1 MKKEYF
7 DASALL
13 QDVFGTDRPVPMLDP
28 QTNYVSDKISELSDD
43 LVDTIVA
50 YYDAE
55 EPDAPKPTR
64 EVKYTKEQLLETL
77 RHHLSEDI
85 CLLSMKS
92 HDAIISGYIRQHEEI
107 EKLRAQLAEKTN
119 ETEVAADVTIEE
131 QDEDSTVTE
140 QSKSPATKA
149 YNFFMENIMYHWND
163 YFMRQVK
170 KVVSKAYA
178 EAQAKNMD
186 YVETLE
192 LFRQSIETL
201 EESSDRDSTCDSIE
215 RYIRRYN
222 QLRIYQSIDPEW
234 LYCLERAS
242 FYCSQEL
249 DKLTGLDS
257 EQYFSRLGTRAHIPL
272 YIGEIITR
280 YLEKGE
286 FTHCINIGPK
296 RSAKICEF
304 IHKVFTDEQLSE
316 LRYREYFFDYSKC

>member
-1 MKKEYF
+1 MKKEYC

-28 QTNYVSDKISELSDD
+28 QTNYVSDKIGELDDD
-43 LVDTIVA
+43 LIDTIIA
-50 YYDAE
+50 YYNAE
-55 EPDAPKPTR
+55 ESDSTNSTK

-77 RHHLSEDI
+77 RRHLSEDI

-92 HDAIISGYIRQHEEI
+92 YDAIISGYIRQHEEI
-107 EKLRAQLAEKTN
+107 AKLRAQLAAKAK
-119 ETEVAADVTIEE
+119 ETEVATDATIEK
-131 QDEDSTVTE
+131 QNEDSAITE
-140 QSKSPATKA
+140 QSKSPAAKA
-149 YNFFMENIMYHWND
+149 YDFFMENIMYHWND

-170 KVVSKAYA
+170 KVVNKAYA

-186 YVETLE
+186 YIETLE

-201 EESSDRDSTCDSIE
+201 EECSDRDSNCRAIE

-222 QLRIYQSIDPEW
+222 QLSVYQSIDPEW

-257 EQYFSRLGTRAHIPL
+257 NQYFYRLGTRAHIPL

-286 FTHCINIGPK
+286 FTHCHNIGPK

>member
-1 MKKEYF
+1 MKNDYC

-13 QDVFGTDRPVPMLDP
+13 QDVFGTNRPVPMLDP
-28 QTNYVSDKISELSDD
+28 QTNYVSDKIGELDDD
-43 LVDTIVA
+43 LIDAVIA
-50 YYDAE
+50 YYNAE
-55 EPDAPKPTR
+55 ESDSPESTK
-64 EVKYTKEQLLETL
+64 EVKCTKEQLLETL

-107 EKLRAQLAEKTN
+107 AKLRAQLAEKAK
-119 ETEVAADVTIEE
+119 ETEVTTDTTIEE
-131 QDEDSTVTE
+131 QNEDSTVAE
-140 QSKSPATKA
+140 QSKSPAAKA
-149 YNFFMENIMYHWND
+149 YDFFMENIMYHWND
-163 YFMRQVK
+163 FFMRQVK
-170 KVVSKAYA
+170 KVVNKAYA

-201 EESSDRDSTCDSIE
+201 EECPDRDSNCRAIE

-222 QLRIYQSIDPEW
+222 QLSVYQSIDPEW

-242 FYCSQEL
+242 FYCNQEL

-286 FTHCINIGPK
+286 FTHCHNIGPK
-296 RSAKICEF
+296 RSARICEF

>member
-13 QDVFGTDRPVPMLDP
+13 QDVFGADRPVPMLDP

-55 EPDAPKPTR
+55 EPDSPKPTK

-92 HDAIISGYIRQHEEI
+92 YDAIVSGYIRQHEEI
-107 EKLRAQLAEKTN
+107 AKLRAQLAEKASEIPEATPVVEDDTIAKQN
-119 ETEVAADVTIEE
+119 E
-131 QDEDSTVTE
+131 
-140 QSKSPATKA
+140 SPATKA

-163 YFMRQVK
+163 VFMRQVK
-170 KVVSKAYA
+170 KVVNKAYA

-201 EESSDRDSTCDSIE
+201 EECSDRDSNCRAIE

-222 QLRIYQSIDPEW
+222 QLSAYQSIDPEW
-234 LYCLERAS
+234 LYCLERTS
-242 FYCSQEL
+242 FYCDQEL
-249 DKLTGLDS
+249 SKLTGLDS
-257 EQYFSRLGTRAHIPL
+257 NQYFSRLGTRAHIPP
-272 YIGEIITR
+272 YIGEIVTR

-296 RSAKICEF
+296 RSARICEF